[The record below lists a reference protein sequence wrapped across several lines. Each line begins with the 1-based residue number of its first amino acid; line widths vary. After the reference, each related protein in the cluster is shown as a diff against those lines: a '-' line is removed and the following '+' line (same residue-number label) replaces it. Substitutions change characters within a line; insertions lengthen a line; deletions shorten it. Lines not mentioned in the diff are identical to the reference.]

1 MTVISGRSGC
11 KHAGAAESFQKFP
24 LIRPAMSTTDT
35 AASRNPVAPASQS
48 LQSRFS
54 RVIGVG
60 AGLPVRCVSNDELAQ
75 DLAKRGIETSDEWI
89 VSRTGIR
96 QRWLAGPDETTTSLG
111 ATAARAAMK
120 MAGVGPDDIDL
131 VVCAT
136 STPDQ
141 IFPSTACLIQ
151 SELGIRQGGAFDV
164 QAVCS
169 GFAYAMANADALI
182 RAGVANRAL
191 VIGAD
196 VFSRILDWNDRKT
209 CVLFGD
215 GAGAVVLSASG
226 TPGVL
231 ASRLHA
237 DGSHSGILQAPGGV
251 RSGQVCGNPFL
262 QMDGQAVFKMA
273 VRVLA
278 DVAHEALDAAGLT
291 VADIDWLV
299 PHQANIRIL
308 AATASRLG
316 LPEDK
321 VISTVAEHANTSAAS
336 VPLAL
341 ARGVED
347 GRVRPGQLVLLQ
359 GVGGG
364 FTWAANLIRM

>member
-1 MTVISGRSGC
+1 
-11 KHAGAAESFQKFP
+11 
-24 LIRPAMSTTDT
+24 MSTTSSAHT
-35 AASRNPVAPASQS
+35 VASLASS
-48 LQSRFS
+48 GSRFS

-60 AGLPVRCVSNDELAQ
+60 AALPARSVSNDELAAE
-75 DLAKRGIETSDEWI
+75 LAKRGIETSDEWI
-89 VSRTGIR
+89 VTRTGIR
-96 QRWLAGPDETTTSLG
+96 QRWLAGPDDTTTSLG
-111 ATAARAAMK
+111 TRAARAAMQQ
-120 MAGVGPDDIDL
+120 AGVTPDQIDL

-151 SELGIRQGGAFDV
+151 QSLGIQQGGAFDV

-169 GFAYAMANADALI
+169 GFVYALANADALI
-182 RAGVANRAL
+182 RAGVAHRAL

-196 VFSRILDWNDRKT
+196 VFSRILDWNDRTT

-215 GAGAVVLSASG
+215 GAGAVMLSADDR
-226 TPGVL
+226 PGVL

-237 DGSHSGILQAPGGV
+237 DGSHSNILSTPGSV
-251 RSGQVCGNPFL
+251 RCGSAIGDPFL
-262 QMDGQAVFKMA
+262 RMDGQAVFKLA

-278 DVAHEALDAAGLT
+278 DVALEVLEAADMTLDDL
-291 VADIDWLV
+291 DWLV
-299 PHQANIRIL
+299 PHQANVRIL

-316 LPEDK
+316 LPPEK
-321 VISTVAEHANTSAAS
+321 VVSTVGDHANTSAAS

-341 ARGVED
+341 ATAVDD
-347 GRVRPGQLVLLQ
+347 GRIGPGQLVLLQ

>member
-1 MTVISGRSGC
+1 
-11 KHAGAAESFQKFP
+11 
-24 LIRPAMSTTDT
+24 MSQTDT
-35 AASRNPVAPASQS
+35 AASAASRSLPGIPASAGA
-48 LQSRFS
+48 RFA

-60 AGLPVRCVSNDELAQ
+60 SALPARRVTNDDLVA
-75 DLAKRGIETSDEWI
+75 DLAARGVETSDEWI
-89 VSRTGIR
+89 STRTGIR
-96 QRWLAGPDETTTSLG
+96 QRWLAGPDDTTTSLG
-111 ATAARAAMK
+111 ARAARAAME

-151 SELGIRQGGAFDV
+151 NELGIHQGGAFDV

-169 GFAYAMANADALI
+169 GFVYAMANADALI

-196 VFSRILDWNDRKT
+196 VFSRIMDWNDRST

-215 GAGAVVLSASG
+215 GAGAVLLSASD

-231 ASRLHA
+231 VSRLHA
-237 DGSHSGILQAPGGV
+237 DGRQSGILSTPGSV
-251 RSGQVCGNPFL
+251 RGGALCGHPFL
-262 QMDGQAVFKMA
+262 RMDGQAVFKLA

-278 DVAHEALDAAGLT
+278 DLAQETLQAADLS
-291 VADIDWLV
+291 VDDLDWLV

-308 AATASRLG
+308 SATASRLG
-316 LPEDK
+316 LSEDK
-321 VISTVAEHANTSAAS
+321 VVSTVAEHANTSAAS

-341 ARGVED
+341 TQAVKD
-347 GRVRPGQLVLLQ
+347 GRIKPGHLVLME

-364 FTWAANLIRM
+364 FTWAANLIRF

>member
-1 MTVISGRSGC
+1 
-11 KHAGAAESFQKFP
+11 
-24 LIRPAMSTTDT
+24 MSTTEN
-35 AASRNPVAPASQS
+35 AARTSSLPPAGTP
-48 LQSRFS
+48 RFS
-54 RVIGVG
+54 RVVGVG
-60 AGLPVRCVSNDELAQ
+60 SALPARRVTNDELARE
-75 DLAKRGIETSDEWI
+75 LATRGIETSDEWI
-89 VSRTGIR
+89 VTRTGIR
-96 QRWLAGPDETTTSLG
+96 QRWLAGPDETTASLG
-111 ATAARAAMK
+111 ARAAQAAMK
-120 MAGVGPDDIDL
+120 RAGVSAGDIDL

-151 SELGIRQGGAFDV
+151 DRLGIRQGGAFDV

-169 GFAYAMANADALI
+169 GFAYALANADALV
-182 RAGVANRAL
+182 RAGVASRAL

-196 VFSRILDWNDRKT
+196 VFSRIMDWNDRTT

-215 GAGAVVLSASG
+215 GAGAVVLAADDR
-226 TPGVL
+226 PGVL
-231 ASRLHA
+231 VSRLHA
-237 DGSHSGILQAPGGV
+237 DGSQSGILSTAGSIRGGEV
-251 RSGQVCGNPFL
+251 TGHPFL
-262 QMDGQAVFKMA
+262 RMDGQAVFKLA

-278 DVAHEALDAAGLT
+278 DVARETLDAAGLG
-291 VADIDWLV
+291 VEDLDWLV

-316 LPEDK
+316 ISPDK

-347 GRVRPGQLVLLQ
+347 GRIRPGQLVLLQ